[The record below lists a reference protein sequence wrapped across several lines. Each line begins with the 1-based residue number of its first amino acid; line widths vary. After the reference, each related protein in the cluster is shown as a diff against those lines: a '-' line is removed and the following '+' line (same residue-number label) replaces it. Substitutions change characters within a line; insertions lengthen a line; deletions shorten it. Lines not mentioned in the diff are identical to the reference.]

1 LASRNKPAWNPQPCN
16 RTFRS
21 ADAKYAVVIPRD
33 ELLKILQFCLVAG
46 KLETGGILVGHYSR
60 NHDVAHVSDASGP
73 PKDSKSGTTWF
84 RRGLHGLQGWLLRL
98 WKDDR
103 FYLGEWH
110 FHPGARPSPSST
122 DTIQIKEISDSLQ
135 YNCPEP
141 VLLIIGGNLPEAWEV
156 EAYAS
161 PRSGSVI
168 RLENAEIDAED
179 D

>member
-1 LASRNKPAWNPQPCN
+1 LASSNEQAWNPKPCN

-21 ADAKYAVVIPRD
+21 AKAKYALAIPC
-33 ELLKILQFCLVAG
+33 EKLLKILQFCLVAD
-46 KLETGGILVGHYSR
+46 KLETGGILVGHYSK

-84 RRGLHGLQGWLLRL
+84 RRGLYGMQKWLLRL

-110 FHPGARPSPSST
+110 FHPGARPSPSGT
-122 DTIQIKEISDSLQ
+122 DKIQIKEISNSPQ

-141 VLLIIGGNLPEAWEV
+141 VLLIIGGNLPADWEI
-156 EAYAS
+156 EAYVS
-161 PRSGSVI
+161 PRGGSLV
-168 RLENAEIDAED
+168 RLEHSEN
-179 D
+179 